1 MWSHAWRRG
10 FSLTADLSGWPDQC
24 ASVLGE
30 HQRRPVVIVGAV
42 QDAGGL
48 WHLVGSTRC
57 CTTSMAT
64 AHRRRVVAETA
75 DAGRIPPAR
84 RCSQGRAAWP
94 GFTGPGTRNGVY
106 SIDVIA
112 VLGNSCTT
120 CRSQPGQ
127 VLDHDHITGLTR
139 GYLDRE
145 CNLVVD
151 WCRHLED
158 CPFANHLQTP
168 AGTGLGVFPE
178 HSRMMRRPKYR
189 MRRLAFEIVM
199 SGGTSPG
206 VGAVSVGDTSPWVL
220 PAPAGLPDA
229 ISHP

>member
-1 MWSHAWRRG
+1 
-10 FSLTADLSGWPDQC
+10 
-24 ASVLGE
+24 
-30 HQRRPVVIVGAV
+30 
-42 QDAGGL
+42 
-48 WHLVGSTRC
+48 
-57 CTTSMAT
+57 
-64 AHRRRVVAETA
+64 
-75 DAGRIPPAR
+75 
-84 RCSQGRAAWP
+84 
-94 GFTGPGTRNGVY
+94 
-106 SIDVIA
+106 VIA

-120 CRSQPGQ
+120 CRSRPGQ
-127 VLDHDHITGLTR
+127 VLDHDHIAGLTR

-158 CPFANHLQTP
+158 CPFASHVQTP

-178 HSRMMRRPKYR
+178 HLRMMRRPKYR

-206 VGAVSVGDTSPWVL
+206 VGAVSVDDTSPWVL
-220 PAPAGLPDA
+220 PAPAGLPDP